1 MTTHATAERHVVYMW
16 KTVVLLAAYRD
27 QYVTEYT
34 QQLTYSCTGR
44 WTRRE
49 SE

>member
-1 MTTHATAERHVVYMW
+1 MTTHATAVRYEVYMW

-27 QYVTEYT
+27 QCVTEYT

-44 WTRRE
+44 WTRLE
-49 SE
+49 LE